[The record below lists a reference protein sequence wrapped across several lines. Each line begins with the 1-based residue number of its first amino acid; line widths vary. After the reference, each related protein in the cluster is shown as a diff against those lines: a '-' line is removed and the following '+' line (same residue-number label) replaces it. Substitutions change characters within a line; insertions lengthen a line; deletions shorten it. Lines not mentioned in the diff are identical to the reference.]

1 MAPFFASFLIRTY
14 AWKTILADQGF
25 VVEILNALSLL
36 PQDRI
41 LNTPL
46 AVITGITY
54 NFLPFMILPLYAA
67 LDKIDPRLAEAGADL
82 YATPFTTF
90 RKVIWP
96 LSLPGVVAG
105 TLLTF
110 IPAAGDYINAKL
122 LGSTNDR
129 MIGSVIDS
137 QFIIVRDYPIASA
150 LSFLLMAAILVAGV
164 HLRPAR
170 RDGGPALMATSQI
183 DPALLEAPPAA
194 ESGLQR
200 GLRWIRENS
209 LAIYSG
215 LALIYMFLPVAIVV
229 LFSFNSPAGRQNTQ
243 WNEFSL
249 DAWRNICKDPTICQ
263 SVGVSVDD
271 RAGCDPGRNDPGHDD
286 RLRAGPSPLPRAL
299 VDQPAHLPADG
310 HPRGGPRLRAAG
322 IVPEHVLGRLADA
335 AGPVDDPDRPH
346 HVRDQLRGGDCQGTP
361 VGPGPAPR
369 AGCDGPVR
377 R

>member
-1 MAPFFASFLIRTY
+1 MQIPSTSPAIEIAGVPQPAQPARGLVRGRGLPYWLLLPGMAWLAVFYVVPLVSLLSTSLQSPVSDNPDDGFYFNWDFANYSEALSRYGEQFLRSFVYAGTATILALAIAYPLAYFIAFKAGRFKALMLVLVVAPFFASFLIRTY
-14 AWKTILADQGF
+14 AWKTILADEGF
-25 VVEILNALSLL
+25 VVSLLNALSLL

-82 YATPFTTF
+82 YATPLTTF

-150 LSFLLMAAILVAGV
+150 LSFLLMAAILILV
-164 HLRPAR
+164 
-170 RDGGPALMATSQI
+170 T
-183 DPALLEAPPAA
+183 
-194 ESGLQR
+194 
-200 GLRWIRENS
+200 
-209 LAIYSG
+209 IY
-215 LALIYMFLPVAIVV
+215 V
-229 LFSFNSPAGRQNTQ
+229 R
-243 WNEFSL
+243 
-249 DAWRNICKDPTICQ
+249 
-263 SVGVSVDD
+263 
-271 RAGCDPGRNDPGHDD
+271 RAGTED
-286 RLRAGPSPLPRAL
+286 LL
-299 VDQPAHLPADG
+299 
-310 HPRGGPRLRAAG
+310 
-322 IVPEHVLGRLADA
+322 
-335 AGPVDDPDRPH
+335 
-346 HVRDQLRGGDCQGTP
+346 
-361 VGPGPAPR
+361 
-369 AGCDGPVR
+369 
-377 R
+377 

>member
-1 MAPFFASFLIRTY
+1 MQIPASSPAIDIAGAPTPVSPGTGLPSKRSTPYWLLLPGMAWLAVFFVIPLVSLFSTSLQSPVSDNPDDGYYFNWDFANYGEALSRYGEQFLRSFVYAGTATLLALAIAYPLAYFIAFKSGRWKALLLVLVVAPFFASFLIRTY

-25 VVEILNALSLL
+25 VVELLNALNLL

-150 LSFLLMAAILVAGV
+150 LSFLLMAAIL
-164 HLRPAR
+164 
-170 RDGGPALMATSQI
+170 ALVFVYV
-183 DPALLEAPPAA
+183 
-194 ESGLQR
+194 R
-200 GLRWIRENS
+200 
-209 LAIYSG
+209 
-215 LALIYMFLPVAIVV
+215 
-229 LFSFNSPAGRQNTQ
+229 
-243 WNEFSL
+243 
-249 DAWRNICKDPTICQ
+249 
-263 SVGVSVDD
+263 
-271 RAGCDPGRNDPGHDD
+271 RAGTED
-286 RLRAGPSPLPRAL
+286 LL
-299 VDQPAHLPADG
+299 
-310 HPRGGPRLRAAG
+310 
-322 IVPEHVLGRLADA
+322 
-335 AGPVDDPDRPH
+335 
-346 HVRDQLRGGDCQGTP
+346 
-361 VGPGPAPR
+361 
-369 AGCDGPVR
+369 
-377 R
+377 